1 MAPLKQKKVLWIL
14 MLFVFILTGSN
25 VYGKIDLTPILEKNL
40 DVLPLDVVSSE
51 TGSMIF
57 ILSKGELVLYSSE
70 KNEIIHRSAIDNQ
83 YDKMTYSGK
92 TNTLILTSSSSG
104 ALKIIQVEQIY
115 DILLSGL
122 PFKGPFDAPVTI
134 AVFDDYQ

>member
-40 DVLPLDVVSSE
+40 D
-51 TGSMIF
+51 
-57 ILSKGELVLYSSE
+57 
-70 KNEIIHRSAIDNQ
+70 
-83 YDKMTYSGK
+83 
-92 TNTLILTSSSSG
+92 
-104 ALKIIQVEQIY
+104 